1 MLLRHAVARLL
12 ATPLF
17 TLFSIVSLAAGVA
30 VTTAVYS
37 VVENILPEDA
47 GVAEPERVVF
57 VATPVSVRP
66 RAGSISAPD
75 LADLRAAQAA
85 FSSTGASA
93 SIQPSVT
100 TTSHAE
106 VLSAEAVD
114 GGYFATLG
122 VGAHLGRV
130 LGPADDQSAARVV
143 VLSDDIWRSRYSSD
157 PAAIGLSIRVNGVRF
172 EIVGIA
178 SADYRGAFGPIRTTR
193 LWIPLAAESSLPTT
207 GRRHDADR
215 SEDRR
220 LLVLGRLA
228 PDSTVER
235 ASAEVSTIASRLDA
249 AHPMA
254 PGPRRFGPPGR
265 AWSARALGASAEGR
279 SGDRQGRLMI
289 IALAGLVLIVACTN
303 LANLV
308 LARGA
313 SRQGELAVRMAMGAS
328 RGRLIAEQ
336 CVESAILAA
345 LGLIASYAAFQGLA
359 ALMTAEYSFGIG
371 PVRASL
377 SIRPTLD
384 APALAVAVAATLL
397 ALAVFG
403 LEPAVQLART
413 VDIRSALA
421 RNSSGI
427 RPRLKRQRMVIRWQ
441 VAVASGFFILATMF
455 IKGTVQMARHDPG
468 VELNRIAVAA
478 FNFENGAWDE
488 GRIRRTLER
497 VMEDA
502 QRDPSVGSVSASTGL
517 PFGVPPAMQLAIGA
531 AGDTRALTR
540 PPIPAL
546 AVTPSIFRTLG
557 IPIVRGRAF
566 TDDDRAGTAPVVVLS
581 ELTANRIFG
590 GANAVGQA
598 VALRVGSSD
607 LIAEVVGIAR
617 DTDVRF
623 VYADRRPLAYL
634 PLSQH
639 FSPAVTLTAR
649 ATGDPA
655 NTVAALREA
664 IRRTDPDLAVDTI
677 GTGRA
682 TLAGPF
688 LLLRSAGNA
697 TLYLG
702 GFTLLLSMVGL
713 FGVQSDLVAHR
724 TREIGVRLSFG
735 ATANQIKMMVI
746 KDGYRPVLEGL
757 VLGLWGGLAARVV
770 VRSYMQID
778 VSVLDPWMLLL
789 TPIPLVL
796 AALCASY
803 LPAAQAARVDPA
815 IALRAE

>member
-1 MLLRHAVARLL
+1 MLIRHAVARLL
-12 ATPLF
+12 ATPMF
-17 TLFSIVSLAAGVA
+17 TIFSIVSLAGGVA

-37 VVENILPEDA
+37 VVENILPEDP
-47 GVAEPERVVF
+47 GVAEPERVIF
-57 VATPVSVRP
+57 IATPVSVRP
-66 RAGSISAPD
+66 RAGSVSAPD
-75 LADLRAAQAA
+75 LADLRAAQTT
-85 FSSTGASA
+85 FSSIAASA
-93 SIQPSVT
+93 AIQPSIT

-122 VGAHLGRV
+122 VGAQHGRL
-130 LGPADDQSAARVV
+130 LGPADDHAAARVA
-143 VLSDDIWRSRYSSD
+143 VLSDDLWRSRYGAD
-157 PAAIGLSIRVNGVRF
+157 PAAIGQTVRVNGVPF
-172 EIVGIA
+172 EVVGVA
-178 SADYRGAFGPIRTTR
+178 NADYRGAFGPLRAAR
-193 LWIPLAAESSLPTT
+193 LWIPLAAEAALPTT
-207 GRRHDADR
+207 APRRTTDPR
-215 SEDRR
+215 EDRR
-220 LLVLGRLA
+220 LLVLARL
-228 PDSTVER
+228 DTGSSTQR
-235 ASAEVSTIASRLDA
+235 ASAEVATIASRLDS

-254 PGPRRFGPPGR
+254 PGPRRVGPPGR
-265 AWSARALGASAEGR
+265 AWSARTLGESVEAR

-289 IALAGLVLIVACTN
+289 VALAGLVLIVACTN

-313 SRQGELAVRMAMGAS
+313 ARQGELAVRMAMGAS
-328 RGRLIAEQ
+328 RSRLIVEQ
-336 CVESAILAA
+336 CVESAILAT
-345 LGLIASYAAFQGLA
+345 LGLLASYAAFQGLA
-359 ALMTAEYSFGIG
+359 AMMTAEYSFGLG
-371 PVRASL
+371 AMRVALSVRP
-377 SIRPTLD
+377 ILD
-384 APALAVAVAATLL
+384 LPAVAVAVVASLL

-421 RNSSGI
+421 RTASGI

-468 VELNRIAVAA
+468 VDLDRIAVAA
-478 FNFENGAWDE
+478 FNFENGAWNED
-488 GRIRRTLER
+488 RIRRTLER
-497 VMEDA
+497 VIEEA
-502 QRDPSVGSVSASTGL
+502 QRDPSVASVSASTGL
-517 PFGVPPAMQLAIGA
+517 PFGVPPSMQLAIGA
-531 AGDTRALTR
+531 AGDARALSR
-540 PPIPAL
+540 PAIPAL
-546 AVTPSIFRTLG
+546 AVTPSMFRTLG
-557 IPIVRGRAF
+557 IPIARGRGF
-566 TDDDRAGTAPVVVLS
+566 TDEDRAGTAPVVVLS
-581 ELTANRIFG
+581 QLTANRIFG
-590 GANAVGQA
+590 GADAVGRP
-598 VALRVGSSD
+598 VAIRLGQTE
-607 LIAEVVGIAR
+607 LLAEVVGVAR

-634 PLSQH
+634 PLAQH
-639 FSPAVTLTAR
+639 FDPAITIAAR
-649 ATGDPA
+649 ATGDA
-655 NTVAALREA
+655 SNAVTALRDA
-664 IRRTDPDLAVDTI
+664 IRRTDPDLAVTII

-688 LLLRSAGNA
+688 ELVRKAGNA

-713 FGVQSDLVAHR
+713 FGVQSHLVAHR

-735 ATANQIKMMVI
+735 ATARQIKLMVI

-770 VRSYMQID
+770 VRSYMEVD
-778 VSVLDPWMLLL
+778 VSVLDPWMLML

-803 LPAAQAARVDPA
+803 LPAAQAASVDPA

>member
-1 MLLRHAVARLL
+1 MLIRQAVARLL
-12 ATPLF
+12 ATPMF
-17 TLFSIVSLAAGVA
+17 TLFSVVSLAAGVA

-47 GVAEPERVVF
+47 GVAEPERVIF
-57 VATPVSVRP
+57 VATPMSVRP
-66 RAGSISAPD
+66 RSGSVSAPD
-75 LADLRAAQAA
+75 LADLRAAQTVFA
-85 FSSTGASA
+85 TIGASA
-93 SIQPSVT
+93 AIQPSVT

-106 VLSAEAVD
+106 VLSVEAVD
-114 GGYFATLG
+114 GGYFGTLG
-122 VGAHLGRV
+122 VHAQRGRV
-130 LGPADDQSAARVV
+130 IRAGDEETAARVA
-143 VLSDDIWRSRYSSD
+143 VLSDDLWRGRFSGD
-157 PAAIGLSIRVNGVRF
+157 PGAVGQTIRINGVPF
-172 EIVGIA
+172 EIVGVA
-178 SADYRGAFGPIRTTR
+178 SADYRGAYGPIRTTR
-193 LWIPLAAESSLPTT
+193 LWIPLAAEASFPNAA
-207 GRRHDADR
+207 GRGHADPR
-215 SEDRR
+215 EDRR

-228 PDSTVER
+228 PDSNVER
-235 ASAEVSTIASRLDA
+235 ASTEVSTIAARLDA

-254 PGPRRFGPPGR
+254 PAPRFGPPGR
-265 AWSARALGASAEGR
+265 AWSTRMLGASAGSR
-279 SGDRQGRLMI
+279 QSDWQGRMMI
-289 IALAGLVLIVACTN
+289 VALAGLVLIVACTN

-345 LGLIASYAAFQGLA
+345 VGLLTSYAAFQGLA
-359 ALMTAEYSFGIG
+359 AMMTADYSFGFG

-377 SIRPTLD
+377 SIRPMLD
-384 APALAVAVAATLL
+384 PAAVTVAVVATIL
-397 ALAVFG
+397 ALTVFG
-403 LEPAVQLART
+403 LEPAIQLART
-413 VDIRSALA
+413 VDIRTALA
-421 RNSSGI
+421 RNASGV
-427 RPRLKRQRMVIRWQ
+427 RPRMKRQRMVIRWQ

-468 VELNRIAVAA
+468 VELERIAVAA
-478 FNFENGAWDE
+478 FNFENGSWDE

-497 VMEDA
+497 VMEEA
-502 QRDPSVGSVSASTGL
+502 QRDSAVASVSASTGL
-517 PFGVPPAMQLAIGA
+517 PFGVPPAMQIAIGA
-531 AGDTRALTR
+531 AGDARALGR

-546 AVTPSIFRTLG
+546 AATPSLFRTLG
-557 IPIVRGRAF
+557 VAIVRGRAF
-566 TDDDRAGTAPVVVLS
+566 TDDDRAGTAPVVILS
-581 ELTANRIFG
+581 ELTASRIFG
-590 GANAVGQA
+590 GANAIGQT
-598 VALRVGSSD
+598 VAIRLGSSD
-607 LIAEVVGIAR
+607 VVAEVVGVAR

-639 FSPAVTLTAR
+639 FSPAITLSAR

-655 NTVAALREA
+655 NTVAAIREA

-688 LLLRSAGNA
+688 VLLRSAGNA

-713 FGVQSDLVAHR
+713 FGVQSHLVAHR
-724 TREIGVRLSFG
+724 TREIGVRMSFG
-735 ATANQIKMMVI
+735 ATARQIKMMVI

-770 VRSYMQID
+770 VRSYMQVD
-778 VSVLDPWMLLL
+778 VSVLDPWMLVL

-803 LPAAQAARVDPA
+803 LPAAQAAQVDPA
-815 IALRAE
+815 VALRAE

>member
-1 MLLRHAVARLL
+1 M
-12 ATPLF
+12 F
-17 TLFSIVSLAAGVA
+17 TIFAIVSLAAGVA

-47 GVAEPERVVF
+47 GVAAPERVIF
-57 VATPVSVRP
+57 VATPVTVRP
-66 RAGSISAPD
+66 RVGSVSAPD
-75 LADLRAAQAA
+75 LVDLRAAQSA
-85 FSSTGASA
+85 FSSMGASA
-93 SIQPSVT
+93 AVQPSIT

-106 VLSAEAVD
+106 VLSTEAVD

-122 VGAHLGRV
+122 VNAQRGRV
-130 LGPADDQSAARVV
+130 LGPADDQSAARVA
-143 VLSDDIWRSRYSSD
+143 VLSDDLWRSRFAGD
-157 PAAIGLSIRVNGVRF
+157 PDAIGRTIRVNGVPF
-172 EIVGIA
+172 EIVGVA
-178 SADYRGAFGPIRTTR
+178 SAAYRGAYGPIRTTR
-193 LWIPLAAESSLPTT
+193 LWIPLAAEASLPTAA
-207 GRRHDADR
+207 RRPDADPR
-215 SEDRR
+215 EDRR

-228 PDSTVER
+228 ADSTVER
-235 ASAEVSTIASRLDA
+235 ASAEVSTIASRLDT

-254 PGPRRFGPPGR
+254 PAPRRFGPPGR
-265 AWSARALGASAEGR
+265 AWSARSLGASAEGR
-279 SGDRQGRLMI
+279 QSDRQGRLMI
-289 IALAGLVLIVACTN
+289 VALAGLVLIVACTN

-328 RGRLIAEQ
+328 RARLITEQ

-345 LGLIASYAAFQGLA
+345 LGLLTSYAVFQGLS
-359 ALMTAEYSFGIG
+359 ALMTAEYSFGFG
-371 PVRASL
+371 PVRATL
-377 SIRPTLD
+377 SIRPMLD
-384 APALAVAVAATLL
+384 PAAVAVAVVATLV
-397 ALAVFG
+397 ALTVFG

-421 RNSSGI
+421 RNASGI
-427 RPRLKRQRMVIRWQ
+427 RPRVKRQRMVIRWQ

-468 VELNRIAVAA
+468 VELDQIAVAA
-478 FNFENGAWDE
+478 FNFDNGAWDE

-497 VMEDA
+497 VMEEA
-502 QRDPSVGSVSASTGL
+502 QRDRSVASVSASTGL
-517 PFGVPPAMQLAIGA
+517 PFGVPPSMQIAIGA
-531 AGDTRALTR
+531 SGDARALGR

-581 ELTANRIFG
+581 ELTATRIFAG
-590 GANAVGQA
+590 SEAVGQSVA
-598 VALRVGSSD
+598 VRLGAVD
-607 LIAEVVGIAR
+607 LIAEVVGVAR

-639 FSPAVTLTAR
+639 FNPAITLAAR

-655 NTVAALREA
+655 DTVAALREA

-682 TLAGPF
+682 ALAGPF

-713 FGVQSDLVAHR
+713 FGVQSHLVAHR
-724 TREIGVRLSFG
+724 TREIGVRMSFG
-735 ATANQIKMMVI
+735 ATARQIKLMVI

-770 VRSYMQID
+770 VRSYMQVD
-778 VSVLDPWMLLL
+778 VSVLDPWMLIL

-815 IALRAE
+815 VALRAE